1 MVYWYSMKVKTDKG
15 SGEMN
20 EQQTIKIGLLGLGTV
35 GSGVYKIIERQKEE
49 MVKKTGARLEIAGI
63 LVHNLN
69 KVRDGVDTSLLTDRW
84 EDIINNDEISIVIE
98 VMGGIEPA
106 KTMILEALN
115 SGKNVVTAN
124 KDLVAEYGR
133 ELLDAAENNGVDF
146 LFEAAVAGGIPII
159 RPLKQC
165 LAANEM
171 DEVIGIVNGTTN
183 YILTKMFEE
192 GMDFDEALEKA
203 TELGYAEA
211 DPTADIEGLDAGRK
225 VAIMASIAFHSR
237 VTFSDVYTEGITKIS
252 ARDIN
257 YAKEFGNVIKLLGV
271 AHNTEDGI
279 EVSVHPMMIPQEHP
293 LASVRDSFNAVF
305 VHGDAVDDVMFYG
318 RGAGEFPTASAIMG
332 DVIDVVRDIQYHCT
346 GRISCTCYRETK
358 VKEFREVKN
367 KFFLR
372 MQVDNKP
379 GVLAAIASVFGVH
392 QVSISKV
399 IQKIITDGVAE
410 LVIVTEA
417 VKEYHMEDALE
428 HLKDMETTR
437 EISSVIREY

>member
-1 MVYWYSMKVKTDKG
+1 MA
-15 SGEMN
+15 
-20 EQQTIKIGLLGLGTV
+20 EQRTIKAGLLGLGTV
-35 GSGVYKIIERQKEE
+35 GSGVYKLIEKQKEE
-49 MVKKTGARLEIAGI
+49 MAKKVGAGIQIKKI
-63 LVHNLN
+63 LVHNMN
-69 KVRDGVDTSLLTDRW
+69 KKREGVDVSLLTDRW
-84 EDIINNDEISIVIE
+84 EDIIEDEDIEIVIE

-106 KTMILEALN
+106 RTMILEALN

-124 KDLVAEYGR
+124 KDLVAEYGK

-165 LAANEM
+165 LAANEI

-183 YILTKMFEE
+183 YILTKMFED
-192 GMDFDEALEKA
+192 GMDFEEALAKA

-237 VTFSDVYTEGITKIS
+237 VVFPEVYTEGITGITAK
-252 ARDIN
+252 DIQ
-257 YAKEFGNVIKLLGV
+257 YAKEFGSVIKLLGV
-271 AHNTEDGI
+271 AHNTESGI
-279 EVSVHPMMIPQEHP
+279 EVGVYPMLLRGDHP
-293 LASVRDSFNAVF
+293 LSSVRDSFNAVF
-305 VHGDAVDDVMFYG
+305 VHGDAVDDAMFYG
-318 RGAGEFPTASAIMG
+318 RGAGELPTASAIMG
-332 DVIDVVRDIQYHCT
+332 DVIDVARDIQYHCT
-346 GRISCTCYRETK
+346 GRISCTCYRTTPIK
-358 VKEFREVKN
+358 KFDDVKN

-392 QVSISKV
+392 KVSISKV
-399 IQKIITDGVAE
+399 VQKVITDGTAE

-417 VKEYHMEDALE
+417 VKEYHMKDALR
-428 HLKDMETTR
+428 HLEDMETTR
-437 EISSVIREY
+437 EISSIIREY